1 MTKYLT
7 TATEGRDVSS
17 WFIAVESFSPLQGSQ
32 AWQSSLI
39 HGRSSI
45 SDSCWCPAAPKRRE
59 RHEPGGIDIKNLS
72 TVTDLHHIISFSL
85 KPCHQLENKY
95 YKHES
100 MEHIQVQSVAFCA
113 WPPHSLNT
121 SKPHKTKFSFL
132 VQSLE
137 SSYTSNTAPKS
148 RDSSIILTMRS
159 CEMRKTITYF
169 KL

>member
-1 MTKYLT
+1 MLT
-7 TATEGRDVSS
+7 IWEFLSKCLDLEELPTCCCDKILDNSNWWGDASS
-17 WFIAVESFSPLQGSQ
+17 WFIAGESFRPSQGSQ

-45 SDSCWCPAAPKRRE
+45 SDSCWHPAAPKRRE

-113 WPPHSLNT
+113 WPLTASTP
-121 SKPHKTKFSFL
+121 
-132 VQSLE
+132 QSLIRQN
-137 SSYTSNTAPKS
+137 SV
-148 RDSSIILTMRS
+148 
-159 CEMRKTITYF
+159 F
-169 KL
+169 